1 MIDRHVN
8 LRIPKELHD
17 GLRKYAKENGKSVS
31 STILS
36 ACERFLELHEHGVCP
51 SCLTPHDV
59 SAICR
64 QGNSPTLDQDAIAVL
79 QSQIDELKTIIA
91 INRADFDEFQKS
103 IHTLIEHPDAK

>member
-17 GLRKYAKENGKSVS
+17 NLRKYAKENGKSVS

-36 ACERFLELHEHGVCP
+36 ACERFLESHELGECP
-51 SCLTPHDV
+51 SCQTPNDIP
-59 SAICR
+59 AICR
-64 QGNSPTLDQDAIAVL
+64 RRNTSTPDQDAIAVL

-91 INRADFDEFQKS
+91 NNRADFDEFQKS
-103 IHTLIEHPDAK
+103 IHTLIEHPDTK